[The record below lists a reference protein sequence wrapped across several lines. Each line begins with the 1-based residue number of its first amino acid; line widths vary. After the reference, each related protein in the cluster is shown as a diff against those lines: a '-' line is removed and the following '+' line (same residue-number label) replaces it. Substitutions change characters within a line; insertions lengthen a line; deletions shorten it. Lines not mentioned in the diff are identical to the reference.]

1 MQFNLPCPPPLPSAP
16 PLPISPLPFPLPGS
30 RPRLPEPKEEGVFSC
45 QYCPLSFDAKS
56 HLASHLVSHENSTST
71 SPAEKP
77 YQCPQCTES
86 YDSSRQLNMHMKK
99 THQAAVMQVVE
110 KEKLFKCD
118 ECGKSF
124 QQEHHLGVHVY
135 LKHLTDEMLGIT
147 ENGGTFPCAHCGRVF
162 EYKHLLKSHM
172 FHSHKGVGLRQP
184 TSQSDLLANTTTAIN
199 TAA

>member
-30 RPRLPEPKEEGVFSC
+30 RPRLPEPKEEGVFRC
-45 QYCPLSFDAKS
+45 QYCPLSFDVKS
-56 HLASHLVSHENSTST
+56 HLASHLVSHEHSTST

-86 YDSSRQLNMHMKK
+86 CDSSRQLNMHMKK

-124 QQEHHLGVHVY
+124 QP
-135 LKHLTDEMLGIT
+135 
-147 ENGGTFPCAHCGRVF
+147 FRCARVL
-162 EYKHLLKSHM
+162 EALH
-172 FHSHKGVGLRQP
+172 
-184 TSQSDLLANTTTAIN
+184 I
-199 TAA
+199 